1 MDAEDVH
8 RSVVQWALG
17 GTLIP
22 IELVA
27 VPIVFLGRDE
37 LAAAAEPIANPLML
51 ATELMR
57 QTSVL
62 VLGTRCP
69 KPRHRWRFS

>member
-27 VPIVFLGRDE
+27 VPMSSP
-37 LAAAAEPIANPLML
+37 AATSLPLQRSRSPI
-51 ATELMR
+51 
-57 QTSVL
+57 
-62 VLGTRCP
+62 
-69 KPRHRWRFS
+69 H